1 MLAPPSVCDSAVAPC
16 LHGCLAFL
24 QRHSPLL
31 SPSSCPLGCL
41 PAVNSSPQPGIS
53 LQSLCSSSQL
63 HILVDLCPC
72 PWYVGPWH
80 GLSVWFSLHS
90 DCHRLAALPSESLKC
105 FLSVPT
111 DCPLGISPLLQL
123 SYRRGAGS
131 VHPLSSSFSLTSFI
145 LPRFVCICVF
155 LSGGQ
160 GFLPALSWCSVRSSV
175 FEDTFL
181 LHLWRKM

>member
-16 LHGCLAFL
+16 LPGCLAFL
-24 QRHSPLL
+24 QRHSPLR

-41 PAVNSSPQPGIS
+41 PAVNSSPHPGIS

-90 DCHRLAALPSESLKC
+90 DCHRLAVYPLKASNAFSLSQLIAHWGSPPCCSSHTARAQVQFTHSPPLFPLLPSFYHVLCVSVYS
-105 FLSVPT
+105 FLVAKDS
-111 DCPLGISPLLQL
+111 CQL
-123 SYRRGAGS
+123 SAGA
-131 VHPLSSSFSLTSFI
+131 L
-145 LPRFVCICVF
+145 
-155 LSGGQ
+155 
-160 GFLPALSWCSVRSSV
+160 
-175 FEDTFL
+175 
-181 LHLWRKM
+181 